1 MHFFKN
7 AIWIKKFAFSA
18 VRVTLGHWGKMVG
31 RKLRRGSRQV
41 ERVV

>member
-7 AIWIKKFAFSA
+7 AIEIKKFAFSE
-18 VRVTLGHWGKMVG
+18 VRITIGHCRKMMGK
-31 RKLRRGSRQV
+31 KLRRGSRKV